1 VGFEVVEAGSGE
13 AALEALDARGDEV
26 RLVVCDLVLPG
37 LGGAEVLNHARQVAP
52 GAAVLAITGYFD
64 PRMEPLPP
72 GVELLWKPF
81 EVNHLSARALQ
92 ASMGRAAAAKDQ
104 RP

>member
-52 GAAVLAITGYFD
+52 GAAVLQPSEASCRQACCDAAACDGYAFD
-64 PRMEPLPP
+64 
-72 GVELLWKPF
+72 
-81 EVNHLSARALQ
+81 
-92 ASMGRAAAAKDQ
+92 ASSAAAASSS
-104 RP
+104 RRSRSSTTSTCPSR